1 MSGGASRALPPEG
14 LLIALLA
21 AITASA
27 PVSLNIFLAALP
39 SVQAEFGVTVA
50 EANVTISAG
59 LLSFATGVFLYGPLS
74 DRHGRRPMILVGLAI
89 AAVGNIACLLAPTL
103 DLLVAGRVLQG
114 FGTAAGVVVARAI
127 LGDLFEREKMAR
139 MLAYLTMVMI
149 IVPTVAP
156 LVGGLLTE
164 AFGWHSVFAC
174 MLVATVV
181 VAWLAWRWLPE
192 TRPAGLH
199 GATLGSILKVSGGL
213 LRRPMF
219 LGYTLQS
226 SVIYAT
232 FLTFISLIPYVMA
245 ELGHPATV
253 YGLWYLLVAGGY
265 FLGNWYVTRIGPR
278 LGPHRLMVLGAG
290 MQFVGAGVGLAL
302 MLAGFWHPA
311 AIFLPM
317 FVMGAGQGMAL
328 PNVTA
333 SAVALARNSA
343 GAASSMLGFSQ
354 QMVGALSVQAM
365 ALLPATTPV
374 PVYVFCAATAA
385 LAFGAVLVLPDA
397 EKAR

>member
-1 MSGGASRALPPEG
+1 VSDGAPRSLPPEG

-39 SVQAEFGVTVA
+39 SVQAQFGVSVA

-59 LLSFATGVFLYGPLS
+59 LLSFALGVFLYGPLS

-89 AAVGNIACLLAPTL
+89 AAIGNVTCLFAPTL
-103 DLLVAGRVLQG
+103 ELLIVGRVLQG

-149 IVPTVAP
+149 IGPTVAP
-156 LVGGLLTE
+156 LAGGLLTD

-174 MLVATVV
+174 MLVATVI

-192 TRPAGLH
+192 TRPTGLH
-199 GATLGSILKVSGGL
+199 GATLGDIVRVSGGL

-245 ELGHPATV
+245 QLGHPATV
-253 YGLWYLLVAGGY
+253 YGLWYLIVAGGY

-278 LGPHRLMVLGAG
+278 LGAHRLMVTGAG
-290 MQFVGAGVGLAL
+290 LQCVGAIVGLGL
-302 MLAGFWHPA
+302 VLAGFWSPA

-333 SAVALARNSA
+333 SAVALARNTA

-385 LAFGAVLVLPDA
+385 LAFAAVLVLPDA
-397 EKAR
+397 EKTG